1 MYGPLTKIGQGQ
13 DLVDK
18 LDKKLDLQTKKI
30 NSMINSV
37 YIDYKDG
44 IDFSKFVKITRKQDD
59 PKK

>member
-44 IDFSKFVKITRKQDD
+44 IDLSKFVKITRKQDD